1 MFGVGGFSGGSAGG
15 PHYEIEVNE
24 GSVNMKRF
32 EKAANDRF
40 ANGYRMAQVYSQEG
54 NTIVVWERIGS

>member
-32 EKAANDRF
+32 TQVANERHN
-40 ANGYRMAQVYSQEG
+40 NGYRMAQLLTQEG
-54 NTIVVWERIGS
+54 NVIVVWEKTG